1 MSTTVI
7 QLITDSLRL
16 VNVINA
22 NQSPSAEQ
30 GISVLHILNEMLADA
45 QADGIRLGWYPIADA
60 DIANEAPLSDED
72 IRGVK
77 FCLAL
82 EICPYFGIE
91 PLSQM
96 KENAADA
103 YAKLAKR
110 APQYMESDL
119 TFLPTAD
126 AYGSPWTLPPIT

>member
-7 QLITDSLRL
+7 ALITDALRL
-16 VNVINA
+16 INVIDQNE
-22 NQSPSAEQ
+22 SPSAEQ
-30 GISVLHILNEMLADA
+30 GIAVLHILNEMLADA

-60 DIANEAPLSDED
+60 DISTDAPLADED

-82 EICPYFGIE
+82 EICPYFGLE
-91 PLSQM
+91 PLEQLAQ
-96 KENAADA
+96 NAADA

-110 APQYMESDL
+110 APKYFESDT
-119 TFLPTAD
+119 TFLPMAD
-126 AYGSPWTLPPIT
+126 AYGYTWPLPPVA